1 MRRRNSESNKRIKL
15 IEKHLGK
22 NGAGSDLFQRAMAEV
37 LQEATDEELS
47 IAAGSEKN
55 LVLATD
61 AQMTDMHEL
70 FRSRAEQKVNQYRD
84 EKGKNL

>member
-37 LQEATDEELS
+37 LQEATDEELRA
-47 IAAGSEKN
+47 AAGSGKN
-55 LVLATD
+55 GRCPTPGEMA
-61 AQMTDMHEL
+61 AMHEL
-70 FRSRAEQKVNQYRD
+70 FRNRAEQKIKKSND
-84 EKGKNL
+84 EKGKQL

>member
-55 LVLATD
+55 RVRATD
-61 AQMTDMHEL
+61 AQMADMHEL